1 MSHPRTSSS
10 LPANGAGS
18 PVTVDGIT
26 YVWNTV
32 TGRWETQISK
42 NINIVTKDT
51 DANYTIPLSTFTT
64 PLGSGESQA
73 VAHKPNEELLTV
85 IEVDQN
91 FIQLKQG
98 IASLERELTYWTHEF
113 EQQDDRISDI
123 EGDIYTIGGGLDF
136 VSKSGGVFTGIISAS
151 TPNQQSGAGNNDVAT
166 TEYIQSKL
174 GSLDINLKPE
184 ASRRGSIDL
193 GTSNDYFRHAYLGSI
208 YASKSGAKS
217 TYLTS
222 VGNIQYYPGSTLGSP
237 TRAFEYV
244 YAKEGVFA
252 GGTVTIGE
260 ASLSETASGGV
271 LIPTGSSIGIEEN
284 EIPTSF
290 GNTIVDERFALDTVI
305 GERLTTTFTAGAF
318 IAANSPVKFISS
330 GAVQAI
336 SSTNTSEAFIG
347 FALAN
352 ANINGDVSVVLSGLV
367 NGFSGLT
374 AGDAVHIEQNGTI
387 TQTKTSTT
395 QKIGVATSTSQIF
408 LFSQSNLD
416 TYVVTREKIK
426 LSDLSASVQN
436 TASGT
441 GSLNYNNT
449 TGVFTYT
456 PPDLSPYATKQ
467 YVADEISDVIDA
479 APGALDT
486 LNELAAALG
495 DDPNFSTTIATSLAT
510 KAPID
515 SPALTGTPTAPTPS
529 ALDSSTKIATTAF
542 VQNLAGAQ
550 EIGDLS
556 DVDIGT
562 LQDGQVLAYSSS
574 AQKFINQNQSGGVG
588 SGTGG
593 TVDFI
598 VDGGT
603 ATTVSN
609 DIIIFLDGGGA

>member
-10 LPANGAGS
+10 LPANGVGS

-64 PLGSGESQA
+64 PLGAKESQA
-73 VAHKPNEELLTV
+73 VSHKPNEELLTV
-85 IEVDQN
+85 IEVDEN

-98 IASLERELTYWTHEF
+98 IASLERELTYWSHEVE
-113 EQQDDRISDI
+113 EQQDSINTLNSSVFANP
-123 EGDIYTIGGGLDF
+123 GTPNF
-136 VSKSGGVFTGIISAS
+136 VPLSGGAFTGIVSGL
-151 TPNQQSGAGNNDVAT
+151 TPATSSNDAQFAT
-166 TEYIQSKL
+166 TRFVKNKL
-174 GSLDINLKPE
+174 GDLNASLLPSTAGDY
-184 ASRRGSIDL
+184 DL
-193 GTSNDYFRHAYLGSI
+193 GSSTKFWREGYVTNV
-208 YASKSGAKS
+208 YASSSSLTASYTTAGGS
-217 TYLTS
+217 T
-222 VGNIQYYPGSTLGSP
+222 VQYYPGSSLGSAN
-237 TRAFEYV
+237 RAFEYL
-244 YAKEGVFA
+244 YAKEGIFA

-260 ASLSETASGGV
+260 ASISETNSGGV
-271 LIPTGSSIGIEEN
+271 LIPTGSSIGVEDN

-290 GNTIVDERFALDTVI
+290 ANTIIDERFALDTVI

-330 GAVQAI
+330 GAVQPI
-336 SSTNTSEAFIG
+336 NSTNTSEAFIG
-347 FALAN
+347 FALSN
-352 ANINGDVSVVLSGLV
+352 ANINGDVSVVINGLV

-374 AGDAVHIEQNGTI
+374 AGNAVHIEQNGTI
-387 TQTKTSTT
+387 TQTKTATT

-416 TYVVTREKIK
+416 TYIVNREKIQ

-441 GSLNYNNT
+441 GSLNYNST

-456 PPDLSPYATKQ
+456 PPDLSPYATRQ
-467 YVADEISDVIDA
+467 YVSDEISDVIDA

-495 DDPNFSTTIATSLAT
+495 DDSNFSNTIANNLAT
-510 KAPID
+510 KAPVN

-556 DVDIGT
+556 DVDIGS

-574 AQKFINQNQSGGVG
+574 AQKFINQNQSGGIG

-593 TVDFI
+593 TVNFI